1 MQNLNTIDNL
11 AGVNEVHQSLIAWF
25 LHSKALTITATTSAV
40 TYLTAYSTD
49 IGQAAATV
57 PQVVN
62 FIGTHGPTAH
72 MSWADLMAFFSWA
85 LVATNLAL
93 GLHKIGSGIF
103 SKVRGWLKKPRKRAK
118 RNAN

>member
-1 MQNLNTIDNL
+1 MQGINPIDNL
-11 AGVNEVHQSLIAWF
+11 GGVNEVHQSLIAWF

-57 PQVVN
+57 PQVIN
-62 FIGTHGPTAH
+62 FIGTHGPVSGF
-72 MSWADLMAFFSWA
+72 SWADVMAVASFL
-85 LVATNLAL
+85 LVITNLII
-93 GLHKIGSGIF
+93 GIQKIAS
-103 SKVRGWLKKPRKRAK
+103 VCRDWLKRPRKKGK